1 MTVPQEYV
9 HATRDFDRY
18 MDDFLQIS
26 MLATRHQAYA
36 VTRAVLHVFRDHLTI
51 SDALMF
57 AEVLPAVLRAIFVEN
72 WRPADSPPLFPDR
85 QTLVQEVKANRRDH
99 NLASESSIRDVAAAL
114 RRNVDNA
121 SLDRALSRLPAG
133 AADYWAV

>member
-1 MTVPQEYV
+1 MRRAISI
-9 HATRDFDRY
+9 ATWT
-18 MDDFLQIS
+18 DFLQIS